1 MEIKGLSGEALNRI
15 PEAGQSSV
23 LPSSVPSGDMSSP
36 AFGNLLQQAIEKVNT
51 MQKTSAGQMHQ
62 IETGASQ
69 DLLGTMLAS
78 QKASI
83 SFQALLQV
91 RNKAVSAYEDIMRMQ
106 I

>member
-1 MEIKGLSGEALNRI
+1 MEIKDLSGSALGRI
-15 PEAGQSSV
+15 ANDQPQSI
-23 LPSSVPSGDMSSP
+23 LPSSINSNPPSSVNFSN
-36 AFGNLLQQAIEKVNT
+36 FLQQAIEKVNA
-51 MQKTSAGQMHQ
+51 MQQDSSSRMRD

-91 RNKAVSAYEDIMRMQ
+91 RNKAVTAYEEIMRIQ

>member
-15 PEAGQSSV
+15 LGDQQSSV
-23 LPSSVPSGDMSSP
+23 LPSSITSENRSSP
-36 AFGNLLQQAIEKVNT
+36 AFGNLLQQAIEKVNS
-51 MQKTSAGQMHQ
+51 MQKTSAEKMHQ

-78 QKASI
+78 QKAGI

-91 RNKAVSAYEDIMRMQ
+91 RNKAVTAYEEIMRMQ

>member
-1 MEIKGLSGEALNRI
+1 MEIKSLSGEALNPVLEDR
-15 PEAGQSSV
+15 QSSV
-23 LPSSVPSGDMSSP
+23 LPSSIMSEEVSSP

-51 MQKTSAGQMHQ
+51 MQKTSAEKMHQ

-69 DLLGTMLAS
+69 DLLGTLLAS
-78 QKASI
+78 QKAGI

-91 RNKAVSAYEDIMRMQ
+91 RNKAVSAYEEIMRMQ